1 MTKILAEAGYTC
13 GLVGKLHLSACEGG
27 RIEDR
32 IDDGYD
38 FFPGA
43 TT

>member
-1 MTKILAEAGYTC
+1 MTKILAEAGY